1 MAVVRVFVQM
11 TPGSDCDLA
20 VSGDPIA
27 SDVSCPSPNSP
38 LLPPPIGQPAIK
50 TNTGSRLK
58 TTNSNIYYS
67 TLCTPQFQIQVLS
80 CPSKSEMVIG
90 LLQSDNFSPQ

>member
-58 TTNSNIYYS
+58 TTNYNIYYS
-67 TLCTPQFQIQVLS
+67 TVQNPSSQLSLQIRD
-80 CPSKSEMVIG
+80 G
-90 LLQSDNFSPQ
+90 LLQPDNFSPQ